1 MGCQPALPVWKRGL
15 NRRSYTEGEAKYL
28 SDSAEVLSAPHRR
41 VRNLDINTLTHFDK
55 HTSFNTQGK
64 RIIVNVWS
72 SSLLVSCI
80 GLLIKLQRMKMNL
93 LRNGS
98 RAS

>member
-41 VRNLDINTLTHFDK
+41 VRHLDINTLTHFDK

-72 SSLLVSCI
+72 SLLVSCI
-80 GLLIKLQRMKMNL
+80 GLLIKLQRMKMEVEPNSW
-93 LRNGS
+93 NC
-98 RAS
+98 